1 MLHDW
6 QIILLDHGLWIL
18 PLLSGAALWLLP
30 WTDDEINKVADEFS
44 MLLKGTK

>member
-1 MLHDW
+1 MLNDW
-6 QIILLDHGLWIL
+6 QIVFLDNGLWVL
-18 PLLSGAALWLLP
+18 PLLSVAALWLLP